1 MKGLLIKDLYMAKKH
16 SMILI
21 IIALMFFAI
30 SLFGKTI
37 YFSFYPIAMISIVCI
52 NSLAYDDYYKWNKY
66 EVVLPVS
73 RVQAVIEKYILLLI
87 FILPSAIISSLAFFL
102 AFHYD
107 FREMISLISI
117 MLFTGV
123 MMPTVVYPLFF
134 KVGYAKAK
142 TLSVVLQGIIISL
155 IVFINMRNISGE
167 MLITGSFAP
176 QKSTPLFAVAA
187 VILLGISML
196 LSIQFY
202 KKREF

>member
-1 MKGLLIKDLYMAKKH
+1 
-16 SMILI
+16 
-21 IIALMFFAI
+21 
-30 SLFGKTI
+30 
-37 YFSFYPIAMISIVCI
+37 
-52 NSLAYDDYYKWNKY
+52 
-66 EVVLPVS
+66 
-73 RVQAVIEKYILLLI
+73 
-87 FILPSAIISSLAFFL
+87 
-102 AFHYD
+102 
-107 FREMISLISI
+107 

-123 MMPTVVYPLFF
+123 MMPAVVYPLFF

-155 IVFINMRNISGE
+155 IVFINMRNISGD

-196 LSIQFY
+196 LSIKFY